1 MPTDETLQFTHVTA
15 WNTTYRSSF
24 KREAGGLPWWVSGLR
39 SQRCHA
45 VAQVLGPK
53 KKPRIKQFHDGGASA
68 MKNGIGRGKRELRF
82 NL

>member
-1 MPTDETLQFTHVTA
+1 MGQ
-15 WNTTYRSSF
+15 
-24 KREAGGLPWWVSGLR
+24 WVKEPALSCCSTGSG
-39 SQRCHA
+39 A
-45 VAQVLGPK
+45 K